1 MNTSPTTPPGR
12 PAGTEKGA
20 LKREALLDAAESV
33 LFTAGYA
40 ELSMRAVATAAQ
52 VRLGH
57 LQYYFPTR
65 ADLVGAVLARV
76 LSRSLDRLQ
85 PLLDPDTTVQPPDT
99 AAMVRTLLA
108 EQEDPRLVRLFTELW
123 ALAAHDDTVA
133 SAVRGFYRDYQDQVS
148 AFVRRHRSDLSD
160 RDCRSRAAVFT
171 MLMEGASLFRSGI
184 ADHRSAATDAE
195 LLTLATTLLSA
206 PADCLTEP
214 PD

>member
-1 MNTSPTTPPGR
+1 MSDSSPSTGR
-12 PAGTEKGA
+12 PTGTGKGA
-20 LKREALLDAAESV
+20 LKRAALLDAAESV

-40 ELSMRAVATAAQ
+40 ELSMRAVAAEAK

-76 LSRSLDRLQ
+76 LKRSLDRLE
-85 PLLDPDTTVQPPDT
+85 PLLAPEAPVQPPDS
-99 AAMVRTLLA
+99 AAMVRTILA

-133 SAVRGFYRDYQDQVS
+133 SAVRGFYRNYQDQVS
-148 AFVRRHRSDLSD
+148 AFLRCHRPDLSE
-160 RDCRSRAAVFT
+160 RTCHSRAAVFT

-184 ADHRSAATDAE
+184 ADHRTAATDAE
-195 LLTLATTLLSA
+195 LLTLATTLLNA
-206 PADCLTEP
+206 P